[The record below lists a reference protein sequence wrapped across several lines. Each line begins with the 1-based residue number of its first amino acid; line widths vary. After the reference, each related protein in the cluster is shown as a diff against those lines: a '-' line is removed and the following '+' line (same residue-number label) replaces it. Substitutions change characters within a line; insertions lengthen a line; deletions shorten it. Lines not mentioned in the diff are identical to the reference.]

1 MIHMSSLLPAAIGMQ
16 MAITQKN
23 AAMSMIKA
31 TADAQSALVNMVAEA
46 SAQIAA
52 SGRGS
57 VVNITA

>member
-1 MIHMSSLLPAAIGMQ
+1 MSSLLPAAIGMQ

-52 SGRGS
+52 SGRGN